1 MAGRMIPDEAEEE
14 TIALAVAFPKPGVIA
29 VIVAAPVPT
38 PVTGTFTLVAPA
50 ANVTLPDTVAAPVL
64 FELRLA
70 VKLAGA
76 GPDRLS
82 VRFPVVPAAIARLAG
97 EKKLL
102 PPLVVITCTCPL
114 PGV

>member
-1 MAGRMIPDEAEEE
+1 VTDIAEEE
-14 TIALAVAFPKPGVIA
+14 TVAIAVALPKPGVIA
-29 VIVAAPVPT
+29 VIPAAPVPT
-38 PVTGTFTLVAPA
+38 PVTGTFTLVAPN
-50 ANVTLPDTVAAPVL
+50 ANITLTGTVAAPVL

-82 VRFPVVPAAIARLAG
+82 VRFPVEPVLIARLAG
-97 EKKLL
+97 ENKLL